1 MKKFIIII
9 LIGMICFNGL
19 VNERELNKL
28 AIVSCIGIDLCDD
41 GEYQLTVNVL
51 DTKKSGGDTNGEE
64 KSEKNKNSVKN
75 VYTTKSSS
83 IQGALREIV
92 NLSSKKMY
100 LAHIEVV
107 MLSEKILREKNI
119 IDILDYFV
127 RDYEGGNDFILT
139 CIKGNEVKEII
150 ENLSLENNQFATDIN
165 ENIKSAYQ
173 YIGNTSENVLNSDL
187 RNILQNGKE
196 FVISSLEVE
205 NANLQGNEEEKN
217 KSFNIKVS
225 DMGYFRNGKLIG
237 FLEGKDN
244 LCYNILNEGIT
255 FTILQIGEGKDRVV
269 IEIVNSKVS
278 MIPEVVENKYIVN
291 IEQTVTASITEMG
304 ENVKIKTKEE
314 KRNYEEKFENLLKE
328 YISQYIKNCKTKYN
342 SDIVGFKNLFY
353 KYKYNEYKNVENIFY
368 SNIYKNIDINVKVNV
383 NIPNFG
389 GVEKNW

>member
-173 YIGNTSENVLNSDL
+173 YIGNTSENMLNNDL

-304 ENVKIKTKEE
+304 ENVRIKTKEE

>member
-173 YIGNTSENVLNSDL
+173 YIGNTSENMLNNDL

-255 FTILQIGEGKDRVV
+255 FTILQMGEGKDRVV

-304 ENVKIKTKEE
+304 ENVRIKTKEE

>member
-173 YIGNTSENVLNSDL
+173 YIGNTSENMLNNDL

-205 NANLQGNEEEKN
+205 NANLQGNEKEKN

>member
-173 YIGNTSENVLNSDL
+173 YIGNTSENMLNNDL

-269 IEIVNSKVS
+269 IEIVNSKIS

-304 ENVKIKTKEE
+304 ENVRIKTKEE

>member
-173 YIGNTSENVLNSDL
+173 YIGNTSENMLNNDL

>member
-173 YIGNTSENVLNSDL
+173 YIGNTSENMLNNDL

-291 IEQTVTASITEMG
+291 IDQTVTASITEMG

>member
-51 DTKKSGGDTNGEE
+51 DTKKSGGDMNGEE

-173 YIGNTSENVLNSDL
+173 YIGNTSENMLNNDL

-328 YISQYIKNCKTKYN
+328 YISQYIKKCKTKYN

>member
-173 YIGNTSENVLNSDL
+173 YIGNTSENMLNNDL

-244 LCYNILNEGIT
+244 LCYNI
-255 FTILQIGEGKDRVV
+255 
-269 IEIVNSKVS
+269 
-278 MIPEVVENKYIVN
+278 
-291 IEQTVTASITEMG
+291 
-304 ENVKIKTKEE
+304 
-314 KRNYEEKFENLLKE
+314 
-328 YISQYIKNCKTKYN
+328 
-342 SDIVGFKNLFY
+342 
-353 KYKYNEYKNVENIFY
+353 
-368 SNIYKNIDINVKVNV
+368 
-383 NIPNFG
+383 
-389 GVEKNW
+389 

>member
-119 IDILDYFV
+119 IDILDYFL

-173 YIGNTSENVLNSDL
+173 YIGNTSENMLNNDL

-304 ENVKIKTKEE
+304 ENVRIKTKEE

>member
-51 DTKKSGGDTNGEE
+51 DTKKSGGDMNGEE

-173 YIGNTSENVLNSDL
+173 YIGNTSENMLNNDL

>member
-1 MKKFIIII
+1 
-9 LIGMICFNGL
+9 
-19 VNERELNKL
+19 
-28 AIVSCIGIDLCDD
+28 
-41 GEYQLTVNVL
+41 
-51 DTKKSGGDTNGEE
+51 
-64 KSEKNKNSVKN
+64 
-75 VYTTKSSS
+75 
-83 IQGALREIV
+83 
-92 NLSSKKMY
+92 
-100 LAHIEVV
+100 

-150 ENLSLENNQFATDIN
+150 ENLSLENNQFATDIH

-173 YIGNTSENVLNSDL
+173 YIGNTSENMLNSDL

-217 KSFNIKVS
+217 KSFNIKIS

-304 ENVKIKTKEE
+304 ENVRTVSYTHLTLPTKA
-314 KRNYEEKFENLLKE
+314 
-328 YISQYIKNCKTKYN
+328 
-342 SDIVGFKNLFY
+342 
-353 KYKYNEYKNVENIFY
+353 
-368 SNIYKNIDINVKVNV
+368 
-383 NIPNFG
+383 
-389 GVEKNW
+389 

>member
-64 KSEKNKNSVKN
+64 KSERNKNSVKN

-173 YIGNTSENVLNSDL
+173 YIGNTSENMLNNDL

>member
-51 DTKKSGGDTNGEE
+51 DTKKSGDDTNGEE

-107 MLSEKILREKNI
+107 MLSEKLLREKNI

-127 RDYEGGNDFILT
+127 RDYEGRNDFILT
-139 CIKGNEVKEII
+139 CIKGNEVKEVI
-150 ENLSLENNQFATDIN
+150 ENLSLENNQFATDIH
-165 ENIKSAYQ
+165 ENIKSAHQ
-173 YIGNTSENVLNSDL
+173 YIGNTFENMLNSDL
-187 RNILQNGKE
+187 RKILQNGKE

-237 FLEGKDN
+237 FLEEKDN

-269 IEIVNSKVS
+269 IEIVSSKVS
-278 MIPEVVENKYIVN
+278 MIPEVIGNKYIVN
-291 IEQTVTASITEMG
+291 IEQTVTANITEMG